1 MVKWW
6 KFMMVSF
13 ESQAVKQKIYFETVA
28 IACTF
33 NRHVEREGDA
43 VL

>member
-1 MVKWW
+1 
-6 KFMMVSF
+6 MMVSF
-13 ESQAVKQKIYFETVA
+13 ESQAVKQKIFFETVA

-33 NRHVEREGDA
+33 YIHVESEGDA